1 MTSASRYA
9 AVLCLAMG
17 ACASAAAAETTRY
30 VVLVDGGKH
39 AGHQV
44 VTRDDDGSTR
54 VDFRFKDNGR
64 GPELQERYTL
74 APDGTYLTYAVQGT
88 STYGAPVQET
98 FRRDGDHVQWK
109 TTSDEGAMAVDGT
122 QLYVPLGG
130 TPASFAVAMGA
141 LAREDDGALSL
152 LPHGT
157 LRMRDIATVEIRRG
171 GEPRTVQLVA
181 LTGLGLTPA
190 FAWATTGASPR
201 LFAYIIPGYLQLIEE
216 GWEQS
221 AGALETRQKRAEDED
236 LAALQAALAHP
247 LEGAL
252 LINNARVFD
261 SERAVLGPVSD
272 VLVSGGRIVEV
283 VPDPGQGAADRSPS
297 RAGRDAAAVIE
308 AEGRALLPGLF
319 DSHAHIGPWEG
330 GLHLAA
336 GVTTVRDMGNDN
348 ATLQRLMQQGESK
361 QLMLPRVVPAG
372 FIEGESEFS
381 ARNGFVVA
389 TLDEAKRAVDWYAAN
404 GYPQVK
410 IYNSFPREIL
420 PATIARVALQSADR
434 EDAQQQVSA
443 VQGDEVANEAQLQHA
458 LPVVRHGASSAMA
471 RSSASRPYRSA
482 VLPRTSASISGRR
495 PGRVAMASA
504 AAWRT
509 DQSPSESNVDNR
521 SRSARVACAWSA
533 PSAARRTPGSSSA
546 SQGNSRSRSRGSHRS
561 ASTPSAAMVS
571 ARGAPSPSVSRAQ
584 PAIANG
590 FPNASIPSSRSRAPG
605 RRGSDRRSS
614 SGPVSDPG
622 PACRHSIATRA
633 GAQSRRFAASG
644 ATSAMARAG
653 STATRTSAAASDW
666 IGLGSCSNVA
676 TASQCAGSARCLRQA
691 SPSSCIEPLR
701 WSSSPT
707 AACWSPNRRSNRFRR
722 SCAAPRRRYCI
733 WHHAIRNQAWSAR
746 AGAVHA
752 CASAPSTASSR
763 LAPASRGSQ
772 RCSNAARRC
781 RRRAAS
787 SDSSSTCSI
796 RSAETAARPIA
807 ISTAQRSQASSGSAS
822 RPTPQNSRRSPSCI
836 QVRS

>member
-389 TLDEAKRAVDWYAAN
+389 TLDEAKRADDWYEDN

-420 PATIARVALQSADR
+420 PATIDYAHDKGLRVSGHVPAFLRA
-434 EDAQQQVSA
+434 EEV
-443 VQGDEVANEAQLQHA
+443 VGLGFDELQHINQLLLNFFVTPDTDTRTLERFYLVAKRTAGLDLASPEVRDFIA
-458 LPVVRHGASSAMA
+458 LLAERDVVVDPTLATFEFLHQRDGELSPIVAPVATH
-471 RSSASRPYRSA
+471 
-482 VLPRTSASISGRR
+482 LPASI
-495 PGRVAMASA
+495 
-504 AAWRT
+504 
-509 DQSPSESNVDNR
+509 QR
-521 SRSARVACAWSA
+521 S
-533 PSAARRTPGSSSA
+533 
-546 SQGNSRSRSRGSHRS
+546 
-561 ASTPSAAMVS
+561 
-571 ARGAPSPSVSRAQ
+571 
-584 PAIANG
+584 
-590 FPNASIPSSRSRAPG
+590 
-605 RRGSDRRSS
+605 
-614 SGPVSDPG
+614 
-622 PACRHSIATRA
+622 
-633 GAQSRRFAASG
+633 
-644 ATSAMARAG
+644 
-653 STATRTSAAASDW
+653 
-666 IGLGSCSNVA
+666 
-676 TASQCAGSARCLRQA
+676 
-691 SPSSCIEPLR
+691 
-701 WSSSPT
+701 
-707 AACWSPNRRSNRFRR
+707 
-722 SCAAPRRRYCI
+722 
-733 WHHAIRNQAWSAR
+733 
-746 AGAVHA
+746 
-752 CASAPSTASSR
+752 
-763 LAPASRGSQ
+763 
-772 RCSNAARRC
+772 
-781 RRRAAS
+781 RRAAELDIPDDATGALYDRS
-787 SDSSSTCSI
+787 FAKLVEFTGLMHDAGVTIVAGTDEMAGFTLQRELELYVQAGLTPGEALQTATWNAAEVAGVLDDRGTIAPGKRADLILVDGDPATDITAI
-796 RSAETAARPIA
+796 RDVATVLMGDTLYYPAEIHQALGVSPFATPVKASKRQPEREKDRERPDDE
-807 ISTAQRSQASSGSAS
+807 S
-822 RPTPQNSRRSPSCI
+822 RPLPAWI
-836 QVRS
+836 YG